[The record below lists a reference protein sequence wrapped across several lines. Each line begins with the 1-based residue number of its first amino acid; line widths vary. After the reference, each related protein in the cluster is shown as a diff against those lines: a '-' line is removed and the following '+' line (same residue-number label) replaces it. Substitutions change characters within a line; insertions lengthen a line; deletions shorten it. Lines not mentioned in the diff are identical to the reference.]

1 MGIMKTTKRILA
13 LTAISGLT
21 VTSAN
26 AALTMTLNGNNVLSY
41 GEVLPSQ
48 TLPNGATWTSG
59 GVIGVYQFTVNSV
72 AAGDTSG
79 LTTGQTFWSTCLSP
93 GGDLDF
99 SPHIYDFKTF
109 QQANPGV
116 NPSAWATGPGG
127 ELWGIQNANY
137 LWRTFGS
144 GTSALQ
150 NPGASPQDTGAA
162 LAMAMYVAL
171 YDSTGY
177 AALGGSKFSPAGLSQ
192 NVQNLMTSDLLAL
205 TSADVANNLAPGYM
219 LVPQNPSGAGSG
231 QEFIVLAPLEGT
243 VVPVPEPG
251 ATAMFGGAIALLSWV
266 ASAAF
271 KKFSAVA

>member
-1 MGIMKTTKRILA
+1 
-13 LTAISGLT
+13 
-21 VTSAN
+21 
-26 AALTMTLNGNNVLSY
+26 
-41 GEVLPSQ
+41 
-48 TLPNGATWTSG
+48 
-59 GVIGVYQFTVNSV
+59 
-72 AAGDTSG
+72 
-79 LTTGQTFWSTCLSP
+79 
-93 GGDLDF
+93 
-99 SPHIYDFKTF
+99 
-109 QQANPGV
+109 V